1 LSSESHRIDLTAH
14 TSIAGGSESLYADMP
29 AALIARAPRRAPP
42 TPTGYTKLKALGKGA
57 FGTVFLV
64 RTPKGEEAVMKEITL
79 KGLSAKERDATLNE
93 VRVLK
98 KLSHPHV
105 VAYKDS
111 HSLGET
117 LNICMEY
124 AAGGDLAGRI
134 AAKQSVGT
142 RFEEA
147 AVLRIAYQL
156 SSALAYC
163 HHDVKML
170 HRDLKPQN
178 VFLSARG
185 DVKLGD
191 FGLSKALAASAALAV
206 TQCGTPLYMS
216 PELCEGKP
224 YDRGADVWALGCV
237 LYEMMA
243 LTPPWQAQL
252 RGRHNVG
259 MGELLQLISRARLD
273 LSPLR
278 RHYSAGLCDLVE
290 ALLARPA
297 AARPSMRAVLE
308 SPLMRAAAAAGGHAE
323 PAARPPSSA
332 GSAGSSG
339 AAARGD
345 TQGTG
350 PSSEASRH
358 AAEKP
363 ATASGVAQRERRPM
377 TPVAE
382 SPAST
387 PGAAR
392 VHARP
397 AGQPGAAQQ
406 HPPAG
411 GSKPSIFAAKGGHSE
426 PPQPDRPATG
436 GGLRA
441 RGGWGA
447 ADFGDRH
454 RLESPQVVV
463 SRVPA
468 RPAVSAVR

>member
-1 LSSESHRIDLTAH
+1 
-14 TSIAGGSESLYADMP
+14 
-29 AALIARAPRRAPP
+29 
-42 TPTGYTKLKALGKGA
+42 
-57 FGTVFLV
+57 
-64 RTPKGEEAVMKEITL
+64 MKEITL

-224 YDRGADVWALGCV
+224 YDRGVRTAAANKPGP
-237 LYEMMA
+237 A
-243 LTPPWQAQL
+243 R
-252 RGRHNVG
+252 RGGSR
-259 MGELLQLISRARLD
+259 MGLHQGL
-273 LSPLR
+273 
-278 RHYSAGLCDLVE
+278 GLCTH
-290 ALLARPA
+290 
-297 AARPSMRAVLE
+297 
-308 SPLMRAAAAAGGHAE
+308 SPG
-323 PAARPPSSA
+323 
-332 GSAGSSG
+332 
-339 AAARGD
+339 
-345 TQGTG
+345 
-350 PSSEASRH
+350 
-358 AAEKP
+358 
-363 ATASGVAQRERRPM
+363 RR
-377 TPVAE
+377 
-382 SPAST
+382 
-387 PGAAR
+387 
-392 VHARP
+392 
-397 AGQPGAAQQ
+397 Q
-406 HPPAG
+406 
-411 GSKPSIFAAKGGHSE
+411 KGIHS
-426 PPQPDRPATG
+426 
-436 GGLRA
+436 
-441 RGGWGA
+441 
-447 ADFGDRH
+447 
-454 RLESPQVVV
+454 
-463 SRVPA
+463 
-468 RPAVSAVR
+468 